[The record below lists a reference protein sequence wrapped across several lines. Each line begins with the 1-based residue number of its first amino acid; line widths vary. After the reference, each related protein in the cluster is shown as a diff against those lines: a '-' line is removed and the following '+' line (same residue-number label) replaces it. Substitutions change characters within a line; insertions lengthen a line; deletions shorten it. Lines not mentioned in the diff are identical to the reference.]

1 MQIKIFTLKFDSLSG
16 GFNDEVVQV
25 FTKDKEVI
33 SIKDHFFFKNEVP
46 YLTLMIQYTW
56 TRSNLN
62 SEAVQTKSENW
73 KQELSEADRGLF
85 DLLRNWRMKR
95 SQKEGVPPY
104 LLFSNAQLAK
114 IVKARP
120 QALAEL
126 AKIDGV
132 GQAKI
137 DKYGSEILEITKIQL
152 DISSPN
158 A

>member
-1 MQIKIFTLKFDSLSG
+1 MQIKIFTLKFDSLHG

-114 IVKARP
+114 IV
-120 QALAEL
+120 E
-126 AKIDGV
+126 G
-132 GQAKI
+132 
-137 DKYGSEILEITKIQL
+137 T
-152 DISSPN
+152 SSSFGRAGKN
-158 A
+158 